1 MHFIPDGLNTDGQ
14 SQVQFVFIIGTERK
28 SIFSLV
34 TVFFHAFGLGHN
46 FSIMEDRV
54 IVAEIRIFFILV
66 PVDQVTLIS
75 QIAAERIQFVG
86 GIISAACGQ
95 YVQQRGGGVPDHLI
109 GFSVEIIQIGII
121 DTEIDAFPVEVG
133 RIKSEYSSQIS
144 QLERIIF
151 RTIVGSL
158 GVGKI

>member
-1 MHFIPDGLNTDGQ
+1 
-14 SQVQFVFIIGTERK
+14 
-28 SIFSLV
+28 
-34 TVFFHAFGLGHN
+34 
-46 FSIMEDRV
+46 MEDRV

-151 RTIVGSL
+151 RKAPAIPAERAVPQFCVLENCTASSKVWACEANVNPRRTDNMITFFIMCWF
-158 GVGKI
+158 KFIF